1 MHTWILW
8 EDGVEELV
16 QAHAIA
22 WTKRAVR
29 VRFETPP
36 HMPRLIP
43 LQSSAPDAG
52 RNVQVDSVLG
62 RLNVAHGKTVGPR
75 HLTTLKTAVPTQFHS
90 CLGGSLDMIRGQKA
104 VFECAARHCSCWLHQ
119 AAGSSRQPSQLNV
132 QDPRPRTLAS
142 RP

>member
-1 MHTWILW
+1 VHTWILW

-36 HMPRLIP
+36 HMPRLLP

-62 RLNVAHGKTVGPR
+62 QGAIECRSWQDSGAKT
-75 HLTTLKTAVPTQFHS
+75 
-90 CLGGSLDMIRGQKA
+90 LD
-104 VFECAARHCSCWLHQ
+104 
-119 AAGSSRQPSQLNV
+119 
-132 QDPRPRTLAS
+132 DT
-142 RP
+142 